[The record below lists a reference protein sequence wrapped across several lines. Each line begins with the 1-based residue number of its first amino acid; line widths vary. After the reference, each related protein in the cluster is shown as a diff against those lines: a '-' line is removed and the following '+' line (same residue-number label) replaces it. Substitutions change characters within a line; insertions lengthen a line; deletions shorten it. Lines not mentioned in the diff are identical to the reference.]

1 MISKNNFMPLLL
13 VAGGEIFQGA
23 LSTEHVPVWK
33 IDSRVN
39 RIYATQAIFFS
50 RRALP

>member
-13 VAGGEIFQGA
+13 VAGGEIFHGA
-23 LSTEHVPVWK
+23 LSTYVPLWK

-39 RIYATQAIFFS
+39 RI
-50 RRALP
+50 